1 VLFYADS
8 FIFVDRDQIPARI
21 PLVFTRGFVMSIELE
36 GNQVCEACGCAGEI
50 GFVIKEGDEVADVT
64 IFAESK
70 AALESEIAAYIEL
83 AKSVCAN
90 VEYNV
95 SEITEESKEASARFK
110 FEVSAEK
117 LIFEL
122 KTRSLAR

>member
-1 VLFYADS
+1 MSQEV
-8 FIFVDRDQIPARI
+8 VDN
-21 PLVFTRGFVMSIELE
+21 S
-36 GNQVCEACGCAGEI
+36 VCEACGCAGEI
-50 GFVIKEGDEVADVT
+50 GFVIKEGDDVAEVT

-70 AALESEIAAYIEL
+70 AQLEAEFDKYLTL
-83 AKSVCAN
+83 AKQVSKN

-95 SEITEESKEASARFK
+95 TELTEESRELKALLK

-122 KTRSLAR
+122 KSRSLNR

>member
-1 VLFYADS
+1 
-8 FIFVDRDQIPARI
+8 
-21 PLVFTRGFVMSIELE
+21 MSIDLE
-36 GNQVCEACGCAGEI
+36 GSQVCEACGCAGEM

-64 IFAESK
+64 VFADSK
-70 AALESEIAAYIEL
+70 AALESKLAEYVEL

-95 SEITEESKEASARFK
+95 SDITEESKEASARFK

>member
-1 VLFYADS
+1 
-8 FIFVDRDQIPARI
+8 
-21 PLVFTRGFVMSIELE
+21 MSVELE

-50 GFVIKEGDEVADVT
+50 GFVIREGDEVADVT
-64 IFAESK
+64 IFADSK
-70 AALESEIAAYIEL
+70 DALESALAAYIEM

-95 SEITEESKEASARFK
+95 TEITEESKQVSARFQ

-122 KTRSLAR
+122 KTRTLAR

>member
-1 VLFYADS
+1 
-8 FIFVDRDQIPARI
+8 
-21 PLVFTRGFVMSIELE
+21 MSIELE
-36 GNQVCEACGCAGEI
+36 GKQVCEACGCAGEI

-70 AALESEIAAYIEL
+70 EALESGLAAYIEL

-122 KTRSLAR
+122 KTRTLAR

>member
-1 VLFYADS
+1 MS
-8 FIFVDRDQIPARI
+8 VD
-21 PLVFTRGFVMSIELE
+21 LE

-64 IFAESK
+64 VFADSK
-70 AALESEIAAYIEL
+70 VALESEIAAYVEL

-95 SEITEESKEASARFK
+95 SDITEDSKEASARFK

-122 KTRSLAR
+122 KTRTLAR

>member
-1 VLFYADS
+1 
-8 FIFVDRDQIPARI
+8 
-21 PLVFTRGFVMSIELE
+21 MSVELE
-36 GNQVCEACGCAGEI
+36 ENQVCEACGCAGEM
-50 GFVIKEGDEVADVT
+50 GFIIKEGDDVADVT
-64 IFAESK
+64 IFAETK
-70 AALESEIAAYIEL
+70 AALEAEFAKYIEL
-83 AKSVCAN
+83 ATQVCAD

-95 SEITEESKEASARFK
+95 SELTEESKELTARFK

>member
-1 VLFYADS
+1 
-8 FIFVDRDQIPARI
+8 
-21 PLVFTRGFVMSIELE
+21 MSVELE
-36 GNQVCEACGCAGEI
+36 QNQVCEACGCAGEM
-50 GFVIKEGDEVADVT
+50 GFIIKEGDDVADVT
-64 IFAESK
+64 IFAETK
-70 AALESEIAAYIEL
+70 AALEAELAKYIEL
-83 AKSVCAN
+83 ATQVCAD

-95 SEITEESKEASARFK
+95 SELTEESKELTARFK